1 MFKDA
6 IAFSLIV
13 AAVIAVWTV
22 TPANAQYYQ
31 DYSGYQDNGA
41 EAAAQAATDAANA
54 AAESNAQSQ
63 EIAQRNACRANAMM
77 FNRNP
82 AYCY

>member
-6 IAFSLIV
+6 IAFAAIV

-31 DYSGYQDNGA
+31 DYSGYQNNGA
-41 EAAAQAATDAANA
+41 EDAAQAATDTMNA
-54 AAESNAQSQ
+54 AAEANAQAQ
-63 EIAQRNACRANAMM
+63 EITQRNACRANAMAY
-77 FNRNP
+77 NRNP
-82 AYCY
+82 LDCY

>member
-6 IAFSLIV
+6 LGFAALVVAFV
-13 AAVIAVWTV
+13 AIWTV

-31 DYSGYQDNGA
+31 DYSGYQNNGA
-41 EAAAQAATDAANA
+41 EEAAQAATDTMNA
-54 AAESNAQSQ
+54 AAEANAQSQ

-77 FNRNP
+77 YNRNP
-82 AYCY
+82 ADCY

>member
-6 IAFSLIV
+6 LGF
-13 AAVIAVWTV
+13 AAVVVAFVAIWTV

-31 DYSGYQDNGA
+31 DYSGYQTNGA
-41 EAAAQAATDAANA
+41 EEAAQAATDTMNA
-54 AAESNAQSQ
+54 AAEANAQAQ
-63 EIAQRNACRANAMM
+63 EIMQQNACRANAMAY
-77 FNRNP
+77 NRNP